1 MVDISSNVDINVSSN
16 MMNSGNVAFD
26 ILKDRLK
33 DKWIDTSSI
42 ML

>member
-26 ILKDRLK
+26 ILKDRLE